1 MESDYTL
8 INLIILTII
17 MFIRSVIHALFDNNL
32 LDIDSSNKELDV
44 KVGNFLAVMAM
55 LRVFVIILILISRKG
70 KFDLITCI
78 LYFLMFTGVLRI
90 YYQYLEIFNSQ
101 SPIYIYFNKY
111 EDIDSL
117 IIFLF
122 TGYMIK
128 YIFF

>member
-1 MESDYTL
+1 
-8 INLIILTII
+8 